1 MELSAEINRVFG
13 QEMAK
18 IFAGSIDENEIKTLA
33 KNEWQNY
40 VNAKY
45 TYTYSNREYYE
56 YESQASF
63 LIKKEFANILKDEV
77 EKLTSTDTFKEEMKN
92 MAESIVNEIVSET
105 RRKMIDTIS
114 DRMVGLSTGFNGY
127 NLKGMIQQT
136 VIEMMQP
143 N

>member
-45 TYTYSNREYYE
+45 TYTYSNRE
-56 YESQASF
+56 
-63 LIKKEFANILKDEV
+63 
-77 EKLTSTDTFKEEMKN
+77 
-92 MAESIVNEIVSET
+92 
-105 RRKMIDTIS
+105 
-114 DRMVGLSTGFNGY
+114 
-127 NLKGMIQQT
+127 
-136 VIEMMQP
+136 
-143 N
+143 

>member
-18 IFAGSIDENEIKTLA
+18 IFAGSIDENELKTLA
-33 KNEWQNY
+33 NDEWQRY
-40 VNAKY
+40 LASKY
-45 TYTYSNREYYE
+45 TYTYSNRDYHE

-63 LIKKEFANILKDEV
+63 LIKKEFANLLKDEV
-77 EKLTSTDTFKEEMKN
+77 EKLTSTDKFKEEMKS
-92 MAESIVNEIVSET
+92 MAESIVNDVIAET
-105 RRKMIDTIS
+105 RRKMIDIIS

-127 NLKGMIQQT
+127 NLKDMIQQT
-136 VIEMMQP
+136 VFEMMHQ